1 LRLKFVRIIQ
11 IELNFDRGGWT
22 LSDKLI
28 SPVQCRMA
36 RAGLGLTAGALAE
49 RAQVSKVTLSDFE
62 LGKRSPMPRTIAA
75 IRAALEKAGM
85 EFIEANGGGGA
96 GVRLKAPAS
105 DAIISLE
112 DLNAENDN

>member
-1 LRLKFVRIIQ
+1 
-11 IELNFDRGGWT
+11 
-22 LSDKLI
+22 
-28 SPVQCRMA
+28 MA

-75 IRAALEKAGM
+75 IRGALERAGM
-85 EFIEANGGGGA
+85 EFIDANGGGA
-96 GVRLKAPAS
+96 GVRLKAQAS

>member
-1 LRLKFVRIIQ
+1 LCASFNIG
-11 IELNFDRGGWT
+11 LNFDRGGWT
-22 LSDKLI
+22 LSDKLL
-28 SPVQCRMA
+28 SPLQCRMA

-49 RAQVSKVTLSDFE
+49 RAHVSKVTLSDFE

-75 IRAALEKAGM
+75 IRTALEQAGM
-85 EFIEANGGGGA
+85 EFIDANGGGA

-112 DLNAENDN
+112 DLSAENDN